1 MKKAITGLPDEL
13 FTWEEISKEQQVI
26 KIYTDR
32 RRYGKTVTIIEG
44 FNSKDVDLKELAKSL
59 KRKVATGGTVKD
71 GRIELQGDQR
81 ERAKRFLEE
90 IGYTVEIIE

>member
-81 ERAKRFLEE
+81 ERVKKVLEGM
-90 IGYTVEIIE
+90 GYTVEIIE